1 MSLMSRLKASLR
13 LASSQLAGA
22 HLTRFARDRFCSHFV
37 SVMHGAGFRHLN
49 SVADI
54 RLRHVKV
61 FLKNRLDAEASP
73 RTICNQMSHLRNL
86 LRVAGNV
93 QISEQLNVSNR
104 SLGIPQSTRLGSKVA
119 INEIEL
125 AATLERVTCPNLK
138 AILGLELALGL
149 RAMEALR
156 AGPSLLGWQSRISS
170 GEKSIEVVYGTKGG
184 RVRTTHLPDT
194 QRALAAIKSAMEIIE
209 NDKIAP
215 RTTLKKAV
223 CWYRNLMHR
232 LGIQGHRL
240 RYAFAREC
248 VEFYLASGMP
258 THEVYARVSMDLGH
272 GDRRGRWV
280 KMIYCRQTISEIL

>member
-22 HLTRFARDRFCSHFV
+22 HLTRLARDRFCSHFV
-37 SVMHGAGFRHLN
+37 SIMDGAGYRHLS
-49 SVADI
+49 SVADL
-54 RLRHVKV
+54 RMRHVKV
-61 FLKNRLDAEASP
+61 YLRNRLDAEASP
-73 RTICNQMSHLRNL
+73 RTICNQLSHLRGL

-93 QISEQLNVSNR
+93 QISAQLNVSNR

-125 AATLERVTCPNLK
+125 AATLERITCQNLK
-138 AILGLELALGL
+138 AILGLERTLGL

-156 AGPSLLGWQSRISS
+156 AGPSLPGWHSQISC

-194 QRALAAIKSAMEIIE
+194 QRALAAIKSAMEIME

-215 RTTLKKAV
+215 CTTLKEAV
-223 CWYRNLMHR
+223 CWYRNMMHR
-232 LGIQGHRL
+232 LGVQGHRL
-240 RYAFAREC
+240 RYSFAREC
-248 VEFYLASGMP
+248 VEFYLASGIP
-258 THEVYARVSMDLGH
+258 AREVYARVSMDLGH

>member
-125 AATLERVTCPNLK
+125 AATLERVTCGACQRSCRLCHA
-138 AILGLELALGL
+138 AIGCLSMVFKCSVTTESRSGLSVTGPMGDQLRVWPDHRAGL
-149 RAMEALR
+149 RSR
-156 AGPSLLGWQSRISS
+156 AF
-170 GEKSIEVVYGTKGG
+170 VYNAW
-184 RVRTTHLPDT
+184 
-194 QRALAAIKSAMEIIE
+194 RA
-209 NDKIAP
+209 
-215 RTTLKKAV
+215 
-223 CWYRNLMHR
+223 
-232 LGIQGHRL
+232 
-240 RYAFAREC
+240 ARM
-248 VEFYLASGMP
+248 A
-258 THEVYARVSMDLGH
+258 
-272 GDRRGRWV
+272 
-280 KMIYCRQTISEIL
+280 